1 MLYPDSLATNAQV
14 AGSLNMA
21 QRKIGIG
28 MIGCGTIGGGVA
40 MLLGEQAERYRER
53 TGLTLELKSVLVRS
67 QDVERTSD
75 ASLVDEEIL
84 TDDADV
90 FFNTEGID
98 IIIELAG
105 GRGVISQYV
114 RRALESG
121 RHVVTANK
129 ALVAAEGPELFALAR
144 KSDVTLAF
152 EASCGGGIPCINAL
166 MSGLMANEIQRMY
179 GILNGTCNYILTE
192 MIEHGR
198 TYGEVLKEAQ
208 EMGYAEADPTL
219 DVGGHDTA
227 SKIAILA
234 SLAFGVKIDP
244 ADVWTKGIDG
254 LALADVEAGGE
265 LGYDMKL
272 LGIAERFDNGSIG
285 VTAEPCFIAHRA
297 LLAEVGGAF
306 NALSVY
312 GHAVGHTMYYGQGAG
327 RFPTASAVIA
337 DVLNIVN
344 GSYIALFNNMSLTP
358 DLKLPG
364 EIRPLDQC
372 QGRWYLRFDAM
383 DRAGTVAG
391 ISDLLGSSG
400 ISISA
405 VIQHEEA
412 RGQHVP
418 LVFATHEA
426 KRGDVEA
433 AIVAAKQLDVVAGE
447 PVVIRI
453 VDMQ

>member
-1 MLYPDSLATNAQV
+1 
-14 AGSLNMA
+14 MA
-21 QRKIGIG
+21 QKKIGIG

-40 MLLGEQAERYRER
+40 KLLSEQAELYRER
-53 TGLTLELKSVLVRS
+53 TGTTIELKSVLVRS
-67 QDVERTSD
+67 QDVDRASEEGLVSD
-75 ASLVDEEIL
+75 EIL
-84 TDDADV
+84 TDDVDG
-90 FFNTEGID
+90 FFNAEGID

-129 ALVAAEGPELFALAR
+129 ALIGAEGPELFALAR

-166 MSGLMANEIQRMY
+166 MSGLMANRMQSLF

-192 MIEHGR
+192 MIENGR
-198 TYGEVLKEAQ
+198 TYDEVLAEAQ
-208 EMGYAEADPTL
+208 KLGYAEADPTL

-234 SLAFGVKIDP
+234 SLAFGAKFDP
-244 ADVWTKGIDG
+244 KDVWTRGIDG
-254 LALADVEAGGE
+254 VELADVKAGRE
-265 LGYDMKL
+265 LGYDIKL
-272 LGIAERFDNGSIG
+272 LGIAQRFDDDAVSI
-285 VTAEPCFIAHRA
+285 TTEPCFIAHKA
-297 LLAEVGGAF
+297 LLAQVKGAY

-312 GHAVGHTMYYGQGAG
+312 GHSVGHTMYYGQGAG
-327 RFPTASAVIA
+327 RFPTASVVVA

-344 GSYIALFNNMSLTP
+344 GSYVALFNNMALTP
-358 DLKLPG
+358 DLKQPAA
-364 EIRPLDQC
+364 IRPLDQC
-372 QGRWYLRFDAM
+372 VSRWYMRFNAM
-383 DRAGTVAG
+383 DRAGTVAR

-412 RGQHVP
+412 IGQHVP

-426 KRGDVEA
+426 KRGDIAA
-433 AIVAAKQLDVVAGE
+433 AIEAAKQLDVVSGE

-453 VDMQ
+453 LDVG

>member
-1 MLYPDSLATNAQV
+1 
-14 AGSLNMA
+14 MA

-40 MLLGEQAERYRER
+40 KLLTQQAERYYER
-53 TGLTLELKSVLVRS
+53 TGCLIELKSVLVRS
-67 QDVERTSD
+67 QDIERACD
-75 ASLVDEEIL
+75 EALVGEDIL
-84 TDDADV
+84 TDDV
-90 FFNTEGID
+90 EGFFTTGGVD

-129 ALVAAEGPELFALAR
+129 ALIAAEGPELFALAR
-144 KSDVTLAF
+144 KSNVTLAF

-166 MSGLMANEIQRMY
+166 MSGLMANEIQGLY

-192 MIEHGR
+192 MIAHGR
-198 TYGEVLKEAQ
+198 SYEHVLAEAQ
-208 EMGYAEADPTL
+208 KLGYAEADPTL

-244 ADVWTKGIDG
+244 AEVWTKGIDG
-254 LALADVEAGGE
+254 LALADVNAGSE

-272 LGIAERFDNGSIG
+272 LGIARRFEDGKIDIS
-285 VTAEPCFIAHRA
+285 AEPCFISNRA
-297 LLAEVGGAF
+297 LLAQVHGAF
-306 NALSVY
+306 NALSVD

-327 RFPTASAVIA
+327 RFPTASAVVA

-344 GSYIALFNNMSLTP
+344 GSYVALFNNMSLTP

-364 EIRPLDQC
+364 EIRPLEE
-372 QGRWYLRFDAM
+372 GISRWYLRFDAM
-383 DRAGTVAG
+383 DRAGTVAR

-412 RGQHVP
+412 QDQHVP
-418 LVFATHEA
+418 LVFATHQA
-426 KRGDVEA
+426 RRGDIRR
-433 AIVAAKQLDVVAGE
+433 AIESAKQLDVVAGE

-453 VDMQ
+453 VDLQ